1 MASRNAGPDS
11 SWTSPLTWSVRDP
24 SSREK
29 VNGRSSTAA
38 AYFVCAGLDRT
49 TVSEDPDRVISR
61 GIVSVLALVVG
72 LSVPTVPASSYAGT
86 GSSASATA
94 GVASEVTE
102 LRVRWSGAKVRA
114 GRGYRVTG
122 KVSGDPRLVLVQ
134 RRIPGGWFPL
144 GSDSSG
150 ATGKFL
156 IKVDTRWVAR
166 HRKIRV
172 LAPATTTHDAA
183 AASRQG
189 GLTVTRTYRPRGGK
203 AWRPITGGGVRG
215 QHWSPCGLKP
225 GVISYR
231 VNPRGLPRGGLGEI
245 KKAFRMVTAATGFSF
260 RYLGRTKV
268 IPLKKGSGVITRN
281 ANITLAYS
289 TPKKVPSLRG
299 PVLATTPVAAGYS
312 GTKIYR
318 IFEAGVVIDKTFR
331 FRPGFGSGR
340 PSRGATLIHELGH
353 AVGLDHVEDPR
364 QMMYPAPTRHAA
376 SYAKGDLRG
385 LAKVGVGAGCFPG
398 EFVGRAVAAPRDVRV
413 TVRSTR

>member
-1 MASRNAGPDS
+1 M
-11 SWTSPLTWSVRDP
+11 
-24 SSREK
+24 
-29 VNGRSSTAA
+29 
-38 AYFVCAGLDRT
+38 
-49 TVSEDPDRVISR
+49 ISR
-61 GIVSVLALVVG
+61 GLVSVLALVLG
-72 LSVPTVPASSYAGT
+72 FAVPTVPASSYAASS
-86 GSSASATA
+86 GSDSVTA
-94 GVASEVTE
+94 GPGAEVTE
-102 LRVRWSGAKVRA
+102 LRVRWPRAKVRA

-134 RRIPGGWFPL
+134 RKIPGGWFPL

-150 ATGKFL
+150 ATGKFR

-183 AASRQG
+183 ASSRKG

-215 QHWSPCGLKP
+215 QHWSPCGPQP
-225 GVISYR
+225 GVITYR

-245 KKAFRMVTAATGFSF
+245 KKAFRMVTAATGFTF
-260 RYLGRTKV
+260 RYLGKTKV
-268 IPLKKGSGVITRN
+268 IPLKKGSGVITKN

-299 PVLATTPVAAGYS
+299 PVLATTPVAAGFY

-340 PSRGATLIHELGH
+340 PTRGATLIHELGH
-353 AVGLDHVEDPR
+353 AVGLDHVGDPR
-364 QMMYPAPTRHAA
+364 QMMYPAPTRHNA

-385 LAKVGVGAGCFPG
+385 LAKVGVGSGCFPG
-398 EFVGRAVAAPRDVRV
+398 EFVGRPVARPTQVRV
-413 TVRSTR
+413 TVHDSR